1 MSYRTLLVPLDSD
14 PSCSVRTAYAIGLA
28 QALKANLVG
37 LVPTGLADLPLS
49 LGAAAA
55 LSQYVTEAD
64 AALRREAEHVAT
76 QFRAA
81 CERAGHRA
89 FETVIAEDEAGVAL
103 LRHAH
108 ACDLAVLSQPEPG
121 TPHQGRQ
128 RALVDQSVLNS
139 PRPTLLVPYA
149 GRFEPPARR
158 VLVAWDEGRE
168 AARAMADALPLL
180 TRAEQVRVLRW
191 ARASDDTQALG
202 QRLEGLSRWLL
213 GHGVHVA
220 ASVEVSDVGVAD
232 AMLSRASDMDA
243 DLIVMGAYGHA
254 RWTQRMVGGATRGI
268 LDTMTVPVLMSR

>member
-64 AALRREAEHVAT
+64 AALRRQAEQLAT

-81 CERAGHRA
+81 CERAGHSA
-89 FETVIAEDEAGVAL
+89 FETVIAEDDADVAL

-149 GRFEPPARR
+149 GRFEPSARR

-168 AARAMADALPLL
+168 AARAMADAMPLL
-180 TRAEQVRVLRW
+180 TRAEQVRVMRW

-213 GHGVHVA
+213 GHGVHAA
-220 ASVEVSDVGVAD
+220 ASVEVSDIGVAD